1 MEEEE
6 EVEEEEVEKEE
17 EEEVEE
23 IWPET
28 DVELNK
34 LEQLLPLTNFCGSL
48 PSRRMISGRILLL
61 ALMNQMLTCFFV
73 SCVLFARTSVSARVG

>member
-6 EVEEEEVEKEE
+6 EEDDEEE

-61 ALMNQMLTCFFV
+61 ALIF
-73 SCVLFARTSVSARVG
+73 TSGGA

>member
-6 EVEEEEVEKEE
+6 EEEEDDEEE

-48 PSRRMISGRILLL
+48 PSRRKISGRILLL
-61 ALMNQMLTCFFV
+61 ALMNHLLTCFSV
-73 SCVLFARTSVSARVG
+73 SCVLFARTSFSARVG

>member
-1 MEEEE
+1 MEEDDEDNE
-6 EVEEEEVEKEE
+6 EE

-48 PSRRMISGRILLL
+48 PSRRMISGKILLL
-61 ALMNQMLTCFFV
+61 ALMNQVLTCFFV
-73 SCVLFARTSVSARVG
+73 SCVLFASTSVSARVG

>member
-1 MEEEE
+1 MEENDDE
-6 EVEEEEVEKEE
+6 EE

-34 LEQLLPLTNFCGSL
+34 LNQLLPLTNFCGSL
-48 PSRRMISGRILLL
+48 PSRRKIAGRILLL
-61 ALMNQMLTCFFV
+61 ALMNQ
-73 SCVLFARTSVSARVG
+73 